1 MQLILSL
8 FLAINTHFIQ
18 INIQLGLFFYIL
30 SAGVQIKVD
39 VLDGWL
45 RLNTSVRPTPMVLW
59 AIMVRYRIT
68 EGLYYKLII

>member
-30 SAGVQIKVD
+30 SAGVQIKGD
-39 VLDGWL
+39 V
-45 RLNTSVRPTPMVLW
+45 SMV
-59 AIMVRYRIT
+59 
-68 EGLYYKLII
+68 G

>member
-18 INIQLGLFFYIL
+18 INIQLGLFFYIP
-30 SAGVQIKVD
+30 GVQIKVD